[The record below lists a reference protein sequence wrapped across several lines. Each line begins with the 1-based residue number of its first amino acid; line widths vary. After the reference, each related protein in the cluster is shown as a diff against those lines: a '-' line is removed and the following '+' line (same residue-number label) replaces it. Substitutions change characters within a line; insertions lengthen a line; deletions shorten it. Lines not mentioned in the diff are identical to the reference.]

1 VASRGRRV
9 PAYAAVLL
17 ALAACARP
25 PAPAVQEPDA
35 DHPWAYDLQV
45 HLPLGDAKF
54 GTPQDLE
61 RFGAVEDELMPVM
74 ESVGGI
80 LDGNDI
86 GAGEYT
92 INLMADDVDAAGAA
106 IRAALADDDL
116 PEGSTLIVYRWG
128 PDGDEG
134 DPLSTTPVGRGA

>member
-1 VASRGRRV
+1 
-9 PAYAAVLL
+9 
-17 ALAACARP
+17 
-25 PAPAVQEPDA
+25 
-35 DHPWAYDLQV
+35 
-45 HLPLGDAKF
+45 
-54 GTPQDLE
+54 
-61 RFGAVEDELMPVM
+61 M